1 MEKGVLE
8 MHVLIPSHPCIEV
21 LKYGWNS
28 VGLLEIYG

>member
-8 MHVLIPSHPCIEV
+8 MYLLIPSLPVTEV
-21 LKYGWNS
+21 LKDGWNS